1 MEQQGQRRSELQA
14 QLIERAT
21 RDQSFREELVRD
33 PWGVIGRELHV
44 EIPPGVEIRVVEETP
59 TTSYLVLPPPPAAP
73 GEELSDGDLDMV
85 AGGSTASTC
94 YTLCAC

>member
-14 QLIERAT
+14 QLVERAT
-21 RDQSFREELVRD
+21 RDQGFRQELLRD
-33 PWGVIGRELHV
+33 PRGVIERELGV
-44 EIPPGVEIRVVEETP
+44 QIPPGVEIRVVEETP

-73 GEELSDGDLDMV
+73 VEELSDGDLEGV